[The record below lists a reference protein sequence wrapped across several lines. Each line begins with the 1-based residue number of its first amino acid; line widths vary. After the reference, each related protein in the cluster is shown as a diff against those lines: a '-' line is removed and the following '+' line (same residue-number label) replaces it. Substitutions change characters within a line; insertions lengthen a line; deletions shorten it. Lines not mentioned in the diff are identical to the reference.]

1 MSAIYGNADFQN
13 VVLTVLACVVLGVI
27 AWCIYTFIRAI
38 FFFIFSGAKDENK
51 KKWWNSIRFMIIGVV
66 LTIVLLFFVPTVL
79 KRMNVPEYD
88 IYSPKNI
95 FNRAGTVITSIFG
108 LGDVIKQSQTNNQYN
123 GNMYYDTT
131 PAVQQPSS
139 AGYQL

>member
-1 MSAIYGNADFQN
+1 
-13 VVLTVLACVVLGVI
+13 
-27 AWCIYTFIRAI
+27 
-38 FFFIFSGAKDENK
+38 
-51 KKWWNSIRFMIIGVV
+51 MIIGVV